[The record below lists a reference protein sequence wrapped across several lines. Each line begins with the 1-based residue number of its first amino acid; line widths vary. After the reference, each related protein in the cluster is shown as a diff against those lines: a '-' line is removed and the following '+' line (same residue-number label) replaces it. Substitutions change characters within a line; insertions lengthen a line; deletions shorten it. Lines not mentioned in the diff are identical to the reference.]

1 MKILV
6 AGLGLIGGSYCKAIS
21 SYTSHEVYGYDLD
34 TGVIKAAEEC
44 GCIIQG
50 VTPDSFGLFDM
61 IIVGLHPD
69 AAKQFMNGYLSSF
82 KKGAILADVC
92 GIKGRMTVEMTDLAA
107 RYGVCYV

>member
-44 GCIIQG
+44 GCLLY
-50 VTPDSFGLFDM
+50 TSPSPRDS
-61 IIVGLHPD
+61 
-69 AAKQFMNGYLSSF
+69 
-82 KKGAILADVC
+82 
-92 GIKGRMTVEMTDLAA
+92 
-107 RYGVCYV
+107 